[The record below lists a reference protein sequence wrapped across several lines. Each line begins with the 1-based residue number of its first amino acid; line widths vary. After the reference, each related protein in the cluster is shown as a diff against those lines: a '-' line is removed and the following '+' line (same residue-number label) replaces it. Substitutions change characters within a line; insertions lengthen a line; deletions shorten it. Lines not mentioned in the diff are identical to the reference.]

1 MEKKRV
7 YELAKELGQD
17 SKKILDAL
25 AKLGVEVKNHMSTM
39 EPDVAEQ
46 VLGMFKT
53 PAKAK
58 AKAKAAAGK
67 KAASSQPSAP
77 EKVAAAPAQAAQPA
91 AQGSRAAAPKTEAGS
106 PPVQRLYNKVDLRK
120 QEKAFRPTAPQRP
133 APGREAPRAGGRPAA
148 GGVQMLVG
156 GMGATRGAGHDRGG
170 RPPARS
176 AAAPATSVISR
187 ETAAPAAPAARRPV
201 PAELP
206 DVTTSTVDLEQL
218 EQTTAP
224 AVVAP
229 PAPDLE
235 AAPKVEAQVP
245 AQSPVAEAPAGS
257 ADEAEQREEQ
267 DRPAPRPAE
276 GTVIGAPAAMRRT
289 AQDVPDHGAP
299 RRAAGAMP
307 PGAPGLRQTPT
318 EGPRQPAFGGPRP
331 AVPGAIGG
339 PRPAGPRLPGP
350 RPAGASGLPGPA
362 RPGPRTGGG
371 PGLPGP
377 ARPGMPRPGAPG
389 GRPFG
394 GPGRGRP
401 TGGRL
406 TVPPPPKEVQAQAA
420 QQQQTRRTG
429 GGAGA
434 GRRDDRRRGDDR
446 RRREDLARFER
457 RPGRQ
462 AVSAPP
468 KNVKPIT
475 IEGPTTVKDLAQK
488 MAVGAGEVIKK
499 LFLSLGVTAT
509 INAEIDV
516 ETAEL
521 VATEMGFPVEINIE
535 KTEAEEDIIYDVEA
549 DPEKRVTRPPVV
561 TVMGHVDHGK
571 TSLLDA
577 LRDTRVAAG
586 EAGGITQ
593 HIGAYQTELNG
604 RKITFLDTPGHEA
617 FTAMRARGAQVTDLV
632 VLVVAADDGVMPQTV
647 EAINHA
653 KAAGVPIIVA
663 INKID
668 KPGANPE
675 RVRTELTEYGL
686 VAEEWGGETVMVQ
699 VSAKNRTNLE
709 QLLEMILLVS
719 DVKEPKADPTME
731 ARGTVI
737 EAELD
742 KGRGPVA
749 TVLIQTGTLMPGD
762 AFLCGATWG
771 RVRAMTDDKGRKLK
785 KAGPSTPVQIL
796 GFTDV
801 PSAGDVFR
809 VMDEKEARANA
820 ERRQSRRR
828 AVEMEATSRLTL
840 DDLSRRISEGVVKD
854 LNIIVKADV
863 QGSVE
868 AVRGSLEK
876 LRNEE
881 VRVNVIHGAVGAIT
895 ESDVMLAVAG
905 SGAIIIGFN
914 VRPDVNARRAA
925 EENKVDIRL
934 YRVIYDA
941 VDDITAALKGML
953 KPKMQEVVLGRVD
966 VRQTFKVPKAG
977 TIAGAFVLEGKINRN
992 ASVRVLRDNVV
1003 VFDGKIA
1010 SLKRFKEDAR
1020 EVAQGF
1026 ECGLGIENFN
1036 DIKEGDQVEAYTVE
1050 EVKAE

>member
-1 MEKKRV
+1 
-7 YELAKELGQD
+7 
-17 SKKILDAL
+17 
-25 AKLGVEVKNHMSTM
+25 
-39 EPDVAEQ
+39 
-46 VLGMFKT
+46 
-53 PAKAK
+53 
-58 AKAKAAAGK
+58 
-67 KAASSQPSAP
+67 
-77 EKVAAAPAQAAQPA
+77 
-91 AQGSRAAAPKTEAGS
+91 
-106 PPVQRLYNKVDLRK
+106 
-120 QEKAFRPTAPQRP
+120 
-133 APGREAPRAGGRPAA
+133 
-148 GGVQMLVG
+148 
-156 GMGATRGAGHDRGG
+156 
-170 RPPARS
+170 
-176 AAAPATSVISR
+176 
-187 ETAAPAAPAARRPV
+187 
-201 PAELP
+201 
-206 DVTTSTVDLEQL
+206 
-218 EQTTAP
+218 
-224 AVVAP
+224 
-229 PAPDLE
+229 
-235 AAPKVEAQVP
+235 
-245 AQSPVAEAPAGS
+245 
-257 ADEAEQREEQ
+257 
-267 DRPAPRPAE
+267 
-276 GTVIGAPAAMRRT
+276 
-289 AQDVPDHGAP
+289 
-299 RRAAGAMP
+299 
-307 PGAPGLRQTPT
+307 
-318 EGPRQPAFGGPRP
+318 
-331 AVPGAIGG
+331 
-339 PRPAGPRLPGP
+339 
-350 RPAGASGLPGPA
+350 
-362 RPGPRTGGG
+362 
-371 PGLPGP
+371 
-377 ARPGMPRPGAPG
+377 
-389 GRPFG
+389 
-394 GPGRGRP
+394 
-401 TGGRL
+401 
-406 TVPPPPKEVQAQAA
+406 PPKEVQAQAA

-429 GGAGA
+429 GAGN
-434 GRRDDRRRGDDR
+434 RRDDRRRGEDR
-446 RRREDLARFER
+446 RRQEEIARFER

-475 IEGPTTVKDLAQK
+475 LEGPITVKDLAQK

-521 VATEMGFPVEINIE
+521 VATEMGFPVEVNIE
-535 KTEAEEDIIYDVEA
+535 KTEAEEDIIYDAEM
-549 DPEKRVTRPPVV
+549 DPARLVTRPPVV

-577 LRDTRVAAG
+577 LRETRVAAG

-593 HIGAYQTELNG
+593 HIGAYQTELRG

-653 KAAGVPIIVA
+653 KAAGVPIVVA

-668 KPGANPE
+668 KPNANPE
-675 RVRTELTEYGL
+675 RVKTELTEYGL
-686 VAEEWGGETVMVQ
+686 VAEQWGGDTVMVQ

-719 DVKEPKADPTME
+719 DVKEPKADPSME

-762 AFLCGATWG
+762 SFLCGATWG
-771 RVRAMTDDKGRKLK
+771 RVRAMMDDKGRKLK

-820 ERRQSRRR
+820 EKRQTRRR

-840 DDLSRRISEGVVKD
+840 DDLSRRISEGEVKD

-868 AVRGSLEK
+868 AVRGALEK
-876 LRNEE
+876 LHNDE

-905 SGAIIIGFN
+905 TGAIIIGFN

-953 KPKMQEVVLGRVD
+953 KPKMQEVVLGRVE

-977 TIAGAFVLEGKINRN
+977 TIAGAFVLEGKITRN

-1003 VFDGKIA
+1003 IFDGKIA
-1010 SLKRFKEDAR
+1010 SLKRFKDDVR

-1026 ECGLGIENFN
+1026 ECGLSIENFN
-1036 DIKEGDQVEAYTVE
+1036 DIKEGDQIEAYTVE

>member
-1 MEKKRV
+1 
-7 YELAKELGQD
+7 
-17 SKKILDAL
+17 
-25 AKLGVEVKNHMSTM
+25 
-39 EPDVAEQ
+39 
-46 VLGMFKT
+46 
-53 PAKAK
+53 
-58 AKAKAAAGK
+58 
-67 KAASSQPSAP
+67 
-77 EKVAAAPAQAAQPA
+77 
-91 AQGSRAAAPKTEAGS
+91 
-106 PPVQRLYNKVDLRK
+106 
-120 QEKAFRPTAPQRP
+120 
-133 APGREAPRAGGRPAA
+133 
-148 GGVQMLVG
+148 
-156 GMGATRGAGHDRGG
+156 
-170 RPPARS
+170 
-176 AAAPATSVISR
+176 
-187 ETAAPAAPAARRPV
+187 
-201 PAELP
+201 
-206 DVTTSTVDLEQL
+206 
-218 EQTTAP
+218 
-224 AVVAP
+224 
-229 PAPDLE
+229 
-235 AAPKVEAQVP
+235 
-245 AQSPVAEAPAGS
+245 
-257 ADEAEQREEQ
+257 
-267 DRPAPRPAE
+267 
-276 GTVIGAPAAMRRT
+276 
-289 AQDVPDHGAP
+289 
-299 RRAAGAMP
+299 
-307 PGAPGLRQTPT
+307 
-318 EGPRQPAFGGPRP
+318 
-331 AVPGAIGG
+331 
-339 PRPAGPRLPGP
+339 
-350 RPAGASGLPGPA
+350 
-362 RPGPRTGGG
+362 
-371 PGLPGP
+371 
-377 ARPGMPRPGAPG
+377 
-389 GRPFG
+389 
-394 GPGRGRP
+394 
-401 TGGRL
+401 
-406 TVPPPPKEVQAQAA
+406 
-420 QQQQTRRTG
+420 
-429 GGAGA
+429 
-434 GRRDDRRRGDDR
+434 
-446 RRREDLARFER
+446 
-457 RPGRQ
+457 
-462 AVSAPP
+462 
-468 KNVKPIT
+468 
-475 IEGPTTVKDLAQK
+475 
-488 MAVGAGEVIKK
+488 
-499 LFLSLGVTAT
+499 
-509 INAEIDV
+509 
-516 ETAEL
+516 
-521 VATEMGFPVEINIE
+521 
-535 KTEAEEDIIYDVEA
+535 
-549 DPEKRVTRPPVV
+549 
-561 TVMGHVDHGK
+561 
-571 TSLLDA
+571 
-577 LRDTRVAAG
+577 
-586 EAGGITQ
+586 
-593 HIGAYQTELNG
+593 
-604 RKITFLDTPGHEA
+604 
-617 FTAMRARGAQVTDLV
+617 
-632 VLVVAADDGVMPQTV
+632 
-647 EAINHA
+647 
-653 KAAGVPIIVA
+653 
-663 INKID
+663 
-668 KPGANPE
+668 
-675 RVRTELTEYGL
+675 
-686 VAEEWGGETVMVQ
+686 VQ

-953 KPKMQEVVLGRVD
+953 KPKMQEIVLGRVD